1 MGAIFYRPAGP
12 FTGIRSRRLRSQNF
26 CSMQWHPM
34 KTQATNISDRFSEYY
49 QTWKYDQKST
59 IRKSPLLSDFHKPSE
74 TNSSYYQNV
83 TKRSENLR
91 YDQNFSDGIYTS
103 AKSWS
108 LQVLFVITATQLK
121 SLIWEVPRPFTYFHQ
136 LKCIFWGAGQGRNWG
151 GGGRPALLV
160 TYRPKKQHSPLVRGN
175 SAKFPWM

>member
-59 IRKSPLLSDFHKPSE
+59 IRKSPLLSDFDKPSE
-74 TNSSYYQNV
+74 KTSSYYQNV

-103 AKSWS
+103 DVT
-108 LQVLFVITATQLK
+108 QVKLLPVCSPACVEVCQSALGWPKTKNLF
-121 SLIWEVPRPFTYFHQ
+121 
-136 LKCIFWGAGQGRNWG
+136 
-151 GGGRPALLV
+151 
-160 TYRPKKQHSPLVRGN
+160 
-175 SAKFPWM
+175 

>member
-103 AKSWS
+103 DAPAPGATRSSRGTSGPCAASSSGCSPSRWS
-108 LQVLFVITATQLK
+108 TCATTRR
-121 SLIWEVPRPFTYFHQ
+121 RPPPTRSQ
-136 LKCIFWGAGQGRNWG
+136 TS
-151 GGGRPALLV
+151 PA
-160 TYRPKKQHSPLVRGN
+160 RE
-175 SAKFPWM
+175 